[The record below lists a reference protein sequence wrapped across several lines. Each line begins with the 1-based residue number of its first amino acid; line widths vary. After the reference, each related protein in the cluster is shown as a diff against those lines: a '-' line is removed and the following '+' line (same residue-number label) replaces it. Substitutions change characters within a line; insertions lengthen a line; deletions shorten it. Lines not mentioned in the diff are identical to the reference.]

1 MQTLGVKAQ
10 ASLVLVISTAEP
22 REAEQRWDRDG
33 LMKGMGDFVGVGG
46 FAKTSGP
53 GPPGRFWKSTVEDRL
68 PVMTLRM
75 RLVAPLRLLDLESRA
90 NDGIVLNLAKINF
103 KEIRFCPTNDNEGRN
118 IVFSFVGLFSKP
130 QFHQ

>member
-53 GPPGRFWKSTVEDRL
+53 GPPWKVLEVHCGRQTPCD
-68 PVMTLRM
+68 
-75 RLVAPLRLLDLESRA
+75 DLEDEACSTTEA
-90 NDGIVLNLAKINF
+90 A
-103 KEIRFCPTNDNEGRN
+103 RFRKQ
-118 IVFSFVGLFSKP
+118 S
-130 QFHQ
+130 Q